1 MHPWWVHR
9 IQALRTLVFWATG
22 NWFCFRNPNLTSKQQ
37 SVNVDTKLAF
47 VAKQK
52 QSTLLASVW
61 WTQYPDLISHKG
73 HEGDLKIVWL
83 THPVIYLTKAPQQH
97 LCILPKGHYNVIL
110 TFKDIFHRS
119 QDNASGVEGKILTST
134 HIHWVFGAVAT
145 KNGIW
150 ILKFWIT
157 RKSLFTHWCLC
168 SKGREQQNIPN
179 HTRHFTTK
187 FNNSCL
193 V

>member
-1 MHPWWVHR
+1 MGPPHTSTAYPSLLSNR
-9 IQALRTLVFWATG
+9 KLVLLQK
-22 NWFCFRNPNLTSKQQ
+22 PKPDLTSKQQ

-110 TFKDIFHRS
+110 TFKDIFYRS
-119 QDNASGVEGKILTST
+119 QDNASGVEGKIPTST

-145 KNGIW
+145 KNGILNFKVLDYQE
-150 ILKFWIT
+150 IIVY
-157 RKSLFTHWCLC
+157 SLMPLFKGKGTAKY
-168 SKGREQQNIPN
+168 SKPYKTFYHKI
-179 HTRHFTTK
+179 
-187 FNNSCL
+187 
-193 V
+193 